1 MSHQNSIEIV
11 NWKQALET
19 AEADPAVKIRI
30 APLTK
35 NEAFSM
41 YVTEIAPGGK
51 VGAHYHREGI
61 EVYEILKGK
70 GTLHTAIPNQEN
82 IPVNTKSQHVE
93 AGDFFEINPGT
104 IHQLEN
110 TGDGPLVL
118 VFGCPTTHL
127 STDRIITEDL

>member
-1 MSHQNSIEIV
+1 MSSHNTVEIV

-19 AEADPAVKIRI
+19 AKADPVVKIRI

-35 NEAFSM
+35 NESFSM
-41 YVTEIAPGGK
+41 HVTEIAPGKK
-51 VGAHYHREGI
+51 VGAHYHQEGV

-70 GTLHTAIPNQEN
+70 GTLHTAIPKQEN
-82 IPVNTKSQHVE
+82 IPGNTKSQAVE
-93 AGDFFEINPGT
+93 AGDFFEINSGI

-110 TGDGPLVL
+110 TGDEPLIL
-118 VFGCPTTHL
+118 VFGCPAAHL